1 MRDAIYLAVGRVLPA
16 ALRVH
21 APALREAFDAL
32 DCKIH
37 DMDPTAGPLPDHP
50 QIELRDSGLLRPVV
64 GMLTIR
70 SQGGFAPDLRV
81 FSDLVMAALQQ
92 QTYRAANSAVG
103 AF

>member
-1 MRDAIYLAVGRVLPA
+1 
-16 ALRVH
+16 
-21 APALREAFDAL
+21 
-32 DCKIH
+32 
-37 DMDPTAGPLPDHP
+37 LPDHP
-50 QIELRDSGLLRPVV
+50 QIELQDSGLLRPVV

-81 FSDLVMAALQQ
+81 FRDLVMAALQQ